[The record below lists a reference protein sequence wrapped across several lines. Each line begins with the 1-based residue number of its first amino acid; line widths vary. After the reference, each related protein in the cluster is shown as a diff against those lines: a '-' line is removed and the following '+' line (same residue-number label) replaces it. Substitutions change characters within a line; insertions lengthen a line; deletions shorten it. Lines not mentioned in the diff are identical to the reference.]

1 MCCVYKKYRLSF
13 CMCACSK
20 LPALSLS
27 LPHSYFVCVHVCE
40 CVCVHVCECM
50 PVYGYSRYH
59 LSLSVYVCVCA
70 WVTVTT
76 SVSHSLLCLFCVAIK
91 FFRFFLLDTF
101 VFSLFLKWFCFTKLS
116 EYVEDYGHSQTLVC

>member
-1 MCCVYKKYRLSF
+1 M
-13 CMCACSK
+13 
-20 LPALSLS
+20 
-27 LPHSYFVCVHVCE
+27 
-40 CVCVHVCECM
+40 HVCECM

-59 LSLSVYVCVCA
+59 LSLSVCVCVCA

-76 SVSHSLLCLFCVAIK
+76 SVSHCLYFA
-91 FFRFFLLDTF
+91 FFVWLSSFSVFFLLDTF